1 MASQAYKEKVNQK
14 KQKQAEEVWS
24 KIAKEP
30 KLAQLLELHSKIKDL
45 EKKRQK
51 NREYMGD
58 VDDVRSIV
66 MEHIP
71 KRQVNKVEDGER
83 QWESKRN

>member
-51 NREYMGD
+51 DREYMGD
-58 VDDVRSIV
+58 VDSNFKALKKNIKDFSKVQNTDKK
-66 MEHIP
+66 
-71 KRQVNKVEDGER
+71 KR
-83 QWESKRN
+83 